1 MSAQVSPGAAGRR
14 TPNPAWGS
22 WGAARGVQAKD
33 TAWTDSQG
41 SGGSSSKCRGLNI
54 RQNDPSG
61 VRNCHRASLSS
72 LGPKVPFGED
82 TFSTDD
88 PKQC

>member
-22 WGAARGVQAKD
+22 RGAARGIQAED
-33 TAWTDSQG
+33 TAWTDTQG
-41 SGGSSSKCRGLNI
+41 SGGSSSKKCMGLNI

-61 VRNCHRASLSS
+61 VRNCCRGSLSS
-72 LGPKVPFGED
+72 
-82 TFSTDD
+82 
-88 PKQC
+88 